1 MSSKLLKFGSSEVY
15 IASCLDRE
23 ISGKTI
29 IVTVCCRNVK
39 SGVADHLPS

>member
-1 MSSKLLKFGSSEVY
+1 MSSKLLKFGSNEVY

-29 IVTVCCRNVK
+29 IVTACCRNIK
-39 SGVADHLPS
+39 SGVADPLLS